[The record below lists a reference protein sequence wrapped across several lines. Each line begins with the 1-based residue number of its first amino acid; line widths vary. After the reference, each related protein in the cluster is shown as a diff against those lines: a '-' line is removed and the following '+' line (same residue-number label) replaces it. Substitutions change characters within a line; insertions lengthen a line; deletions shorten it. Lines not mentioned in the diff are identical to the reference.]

1 LLRLHG
7 RIRIAQ
13 IFYIHYAIIGFM
25 KIRGIYFFLILLFLL
40 SPLIIASTS
49 FVPSVFASNGESITV
64 HFIDVGQGDSIFIDT
79 SGLDVLV
86 DGGPRTAGHTVVE
99 YLGKLSITKID
110 LMVATHMDADH
121 IGGLISVLNSTIQID
136 EVLINNQTGN
146 TATYSDFISLANTH
160 SVEAAQRGD
169 TYILTQNVNLTVL
182 NPVQPLEFTSQ
193 NENSVVMRLQIG
205 QSSFLLMGDAQS
217 DAEESIMQ
225 CGLEINSDVLKVGHH
240 GSNSSTTEAFL
251 NAVSPSIAIIS
262 AGENNQYGH
271 PHQETLDK
279 LFAHGI
285 VVYGTYESGSIV
297 VTADSTFIEIQDEPQ
312 PIPEL
317 SSLTILVTL
326 AATVLIFVIYE
337 KNGAEKD

>member
-1 LLRLHG
+1 
-7 RIRIAQ
+7 
-13 IFYIHYAIIGFM
+13 M
-25 KIRGIYFFLILLFLL
+25 KIRRIYFLLILLILL
-40 SPLIIASTS
+40 SQLIIAPTS
-49 FVPSVFASNGESITV
+49 FVPSVFASNGERSMAY
-64 HFIDVGQGDSIFIDT
+64 FIDVGQGDSIFIDT

-86 DGGPRTAGHTVVE
+86 DGGPRAAGNTVVE
-99 YLGKLSITKID
+99 YLGNLSITKID

-121 IGGLISVLNSTIQID
+121 IGGLITLLNSTIQVD
-136 EVLINNQTGN
+136 EVLINNQTGT
-146 TATYSDFISLANTH
+146 TATYNDFVSLANTH
-160 SVEAAQRGD
+160 SMEAAQRGD

-205 QSSFLLMGDAQS
+205 QSSFLLMGDAQA
-217 DAEESIMQ
+217 DAEESILQ
-225 CGLEINSDVLKVGHH
+225 SGLEINSDVLKVGYH

-251 NAVSPSIAIIS
+251 SAVSPSIAIIS

-285 VVYGTYESGSIV
+285 AVYGTYESGSIAV
-297 VTADSTFIEIQDEPQ
+297 AADSTSIEIQDEAQ

-317 SSLTILVTL
+317 SSLVILTSLASTL
-326 AATVLIFVIYE
+326 LISVIYE
-337 KNGAEKD
+337 KKEAEKD